1 MTGNSCGLR
10 IRTAEVNRLSL
21 AGVVTLGVNRFGAR
35 QVEERMIKLGV
46 FSDEVSQDL
55 ERAIALA
62 KDFRLNGLEI
72 RSVWNT
78 PPDKLSDDDAKRIRL
93 ALDRAGLECYSIA
106 SPFFK
111 CNLHS
116 EGEYGVHLDILRRCI
131 RLAKTLGTNNVR
143 GFTFWR
149 KPSPTFEEARDAI
162 IRKFRE
168 PVSIIEGEGIYLLIE
183 NESSTYVAS
192 GIKLS
197 HLIRDIGSK
206 NVRVTWDPCNCLFDR
221 ACEPPFPEGYEAVKN
236 LIRLVHVKDAVRVDD
251 DRIAEHVPVGE
262 GDAGLR
268 QLFSRLKR
276 DGYSGYLS
284 LETHWRPVRR
294 LEKELVDKP
303 GGQAY
308 SEDAEAASRICA
320 EKMIRMFAEA

>member
-1 MTGNSCGLR
+1 
-10 IRTAEVNRLSL
+10 
-21 AGVVTLGVNRFGAR
+21 
-35 QVEERMIKLGV
+35 MIKLGV

-62 KDFRLNGLEI
+62 NEFGLNGLEI
-72 RSVWNT
+72 RSVWNR
-78 PPDKLSDDDAKRIRL
+78 PPDKLTDDDARRIRS
-93 ALDRAGLECYSIA
+93 ALDEAHLECYSIA
-106 SPFFK
+106 APFFK
-111 CNLHS
+111 CELRS
-116 EGEYGVHLDILRRCI
+116 EEEYNRHLDILRRCI

-149 KPSPTFEEARDAI
+149 KPSPTFEEARDDI

-168 PVSIIEGEGIYLLIE
+168 PVSIIEEEGIYLLIE

-192 GIKLS
+192 GVKLRA
-197 HLIRDIGSK
+197 LIEDIGSP
-206 NVRVTWDPCNCLFDR
+206 NVRVAWDPCNCLFDR
-221 ACEPPFPEGYEAVKN
+221 ACEPPFPDAYEAVKD

-251 DRIAEHVPVGE
+251 DRIAEHVPVGD
-262 GDAGLR
+262 GHAGLR

-284 LETHWRPVRR
+284 LETHWRPARK

-308 SEDAEAASRICA
+308 SEDAELASRICA